1 MVVKKPELIDGEL
14 IPSCFTPVKLDAVK
28 LLNSGNGMWKYA
40 RPGAA
45 SFCVGCSLV
54 YFFCILLEVPLFQSE
69 AFWSRAPV
77 LLVNKDILKTIPC
90 NTKNS
95 QTNHAPRFECSLSSE
110 KVSQKVVDICM
121 LYKNKQ
127 ATRVEKAK
135 HTQTSYFSTDYIL
148 LNYFMQVYRLNI

>member
-14 IPSCFTPVKLDAVK
+14 IPSCFTPVKLDGVK
-28 LLNSGNGMWKYA
+28 RLNSGNGMWKYA

-69 AFWSRAPV
+69 AFWSWALV

-95 QTNHAPRFECSLSSE
+95 QKIMHPDLNVHYHQKKFHKKLLILHA
-110 KVSQKVVDICM
+110 VQK
-121 LYKNKQ
+121 
-127 ATRVEKAK
+127 
-135 HTQTSYFSTDYIL
+135 
-148 LNYFMQVYRLNI
+148 